1 MKYFSGPELAFIFMR
16 QLCGWWQ
23 VLPLE
28 KLNSY
33 WTNHWFKE
41 IRQEDLFASKVSL
54 ISLIVCN
61 IFYEKL
67 FCTSK
72 WTRLWFS
79 CLHFIDDKYV
89 VTGEREHATALYM
102 ACKHLP
108 PQLLSSPGER
118 NGMLT
123 EAARTLEKIG
133 DKRSVDECY
142 KLMKS
147 LGTSVHAA

>member
-1 MKYFSGPELAFIFMR
+1 MK

-23 VLPLE
+23 GLRLE
-28 KLNSY
+28 KHNSY

-41 IRQEDLFASKVSL
+41 IQQEDLFALKVSL
-54 ISLIVCN
+54 FPLIYCRIVYAN
-61 IFYEKL
+61 I
-67 FCTSK
+67 CTLK
-72 WTRLWFS
+72 WARLWFL
-79 CLHFIDDKYV
+79 CLYFIDDKYV

>member
-1 MKYFSGPELAFIFMR
+1 MAGAAPVKTQ
-16 QLCGWWQ
+16 QL
-23 VLPLE
+23 LD
-28 KLNSY
+28 K
-33 WTNHWFKE
+33 
-41 IRQEDLFASKVSL
+41 SL
-54 ISLIVCN
+54 IQRNSARGLICIKGKFVFTYSLYYGYKNVTI
-61 IFYEKL
+61 L
-67 FCTSK
+67 FCTLK
-72 WTRLWFS
+72 WDRLWFL

>member
-1 MKYFSGPELAFIFMR
+1 MQILQF
-16 QLCGWWQ
+16 
-23 VLPLE
+23 
-28 KLNSY
+28 
-33 WTNHWFKE
+33 
-41 IRQEDLFASKVSL
+41 
-54 ISLIVCN
+54 
-61 IFYEKL
+61 

-72 WTRLWFS
+72 WDRLWFL

>member
-1 MKYFSGPELAFIFMR
+1 MEVILLP
-16 QLCGWWQ
+16 QLVCYY
-23 VLPLE
+23 
-28 KLNSY
+28 N
-33 WTNHWFKE
+33 FE
-41 IRQEDLFASKVSL
+41 INFV
-54 ISLIVCN
+54 
-61 IFYEKL
+61 
-67 FCTSK
+67 
-72 WTRLWFS
+72 
-79 CLHFIDDKYV
+79 DDKYV

>member
-1 MKYFSGPELAFIFMR
+1 MAGAAPGKTQQLLDKSLIQRNSARGLICIKGKFIVTYGLWKCYTLCSINWDRLFIF
-16 QLCGWWQ
+16 
-23 VLPLE
+23 
-28 KLNSY
+28 
-33 WTNHWFKE
+33 
-41 IRQEDLFASKVSL
+41 
-54 ISLIVCN
+54 
-61 IFYEKL
+61 
-67 FCTSK
+67 
-72 WTRLWFS
+72 

>member
-1 MKYFSGPELAFIFMR
+1 MYFNIVVIYLW
-16 QLCGWWQ
+16 L
-23 VLPLE
+23 LP
-28 KLNSY
+28 KSVSY
-33 WTNHWFKE
+33 YDFE
-41 IRQEDLFASKVSL
+41 INFV
-54 ISLIVCN
+54 
-61 IFYEKL
+61 
-67 FCTSK
+67 
-72 WTRLWFS
+72 
-79 CLHFIDDKYV
+79 DDKYV